1 MLEYFNHQYAYINA
15 IKKGDLS
22 TLNYYIENDP
32 NRDYP
37 YLGLITMEC
46 NETCKMCLDHA
57 SILAGLS
64 VTTSST
70 TYNYK
75 EDENKLVIQFNV
87 HKDLSNP
94 TKKISPLTT
103 SFFTHAILLL
113 FSELLTDDTVELVCS
128 RFCDLMKLGMNIQE
142 CFDDKNP
149 HKKELEK
156 YKKDIMFLYN
166 TWMDEN
172 EKYK

>member
-1 MLEYFNHQYAYINA
+1 MVDIIRDSIETSITLKLFSSIEEASMAHLFSSHLVKFPREEWFLLNNFN
-15 IKKGDLS
+15 
-22 TLNYYIENDP
+22 
-32 NRDYP
+32 P
-37 YLGLITMEC
+37 YLP
-46 NETCKMCLDHA
+46 
-57 SILAGLS
+57 LS
-64 VTTSST
+64 
-70 TYNYK
+70 K
-75 EDENKLVIQFNV
+75 HI
-87 HKDLSNP
+87 
-94 TKKISPLTT
+94 
-103 SFFTHAILLL
+103 LL
-113 FSELLTDDTVELVCS
+113 FSELLTEDTVELVCS